1 MSDLWDRIKNGDV
14 ITPNDIE
21 NDNHDD
27 GLVMVNESLDLSD
40 DGLESIYYTVD
51 DEKDKKF

>member
-21 NDNHDD
+21 NGDHDD
-27 GLVMVNESLDLSD
+27 GLVMINESLDLSD
-40 DGLESIYYTVD
+40 DGLETICYTVD
-51 DEKDKKF
+51 DEKDEKF